1 MITYVYSDIG
11 LLTYNDNKINNIELP
26 KSVKSYDTIEEA
38 KLVYYSEKLKTLND
52 NKLKIEQK
60 LKDINKSIDTLN
72 DEFKDL
78 LDNNY
83 EHLI

>member
-1 MITYVYSDIG
+1 MTTYVYTDIG
-11 LLTYNDNKINNIELP
+11 LLTYKDNKINNIELP
-26 KSVKSYDTIEEA
+26 KSVKSFDTIEEA

-52 NKLKIEQK
+52 NKVKIEQK
-60 LKDINKSIDTLN
+60 LKNINKSIDLLN

>member
-1 MITYVYSDIG
+1 MITYVYTDIG
-11 LLTYNDNKINNIELP
+11 LLTYKDNKINNIELP
-26 KSVKSYDTIEEA
+26 KSVKSFDTIEEA

-52 NKLKIEQK
+52 NKAKIEQK
-60 LKDINKSIDTLN
+60 LKNINKSIDLLN

-83 EHLI
+83 EFLI

>member
-1 MITYVYSDIG
+1 MITYVYTDIG
-11 LLTYNDNKINNIELP
+11 LLTYKDNKINNIELP
-26 KSVKSYDTIEEA
+26 KSVKSFVTIEEA

-52 NKLKIEQK
+52 NKVKIEQK
-60 LKDINKSIDTLN
+60 LKNINKSIDLLN

-83 EHLI
+83 EFLI

>member
-1 MITYVYSDIG
+1 MITYVYTDIG
-11 LLTYNDNKINNIELP
+11 LLTYKDNKINNIELP
-26 KSVKSYDTIEEA
+26 KSVKSFDTIDEA

-52 NKLKIEQK
+52 NKVKIEQK
-60 LKDINKSIDTLN
+60 LKNINKSIDLLN

-83 EHLI
+83 EFLI

>member
-1 MITYVYSDIG
+1 MITYVYTDIG
-11 LLTYNDNKINNIELP
+11 LLTYKDNKINNIELP
-26 KSVKSYDTIEEA
+26 KSVKSFDTIEES
-38 KLVYYSEKLKTLND
+38 KLAYYSEKLKTLND

-83 EHLI
+83 EHLL

>member
-1 MITYVYSDIG
+1 MITYVYTDIG
-11 LLTYNDNKINNIELP
+11 LLTYKDNKINNIELP
-26 KSVKSYDTIEEA
+26 KSVKSFNTIEEA

-52 NKLKIEQK
+52 NKVKIEQK
-60 LKDINKSIDTLN
+60 LKNINKSIDLLN

-83 EHLI
+83 EFLI

>member
-1 MITYVYSDIG
+1 MITYVYTDIG
-11 LLTYNDNKINNIELP
+11 LLTYKDNKINNIELP
-26 KSVKSYDTIEEA
+26 ESVKSFDTIEEA

-52 NKLKIEQK
+52 NKVKIEQK
-60 LKDINKSIDTLN
+60 LKNINKSIDLLN

>member
-1 MITYVYSDIG
+1 MITYTYTDIG
-11 LLTYNDNKINNIELP
+11 LLTYKDNKINNIELP
-26 KSVKSYDTIEEA
+26 KSVKSFDTIEEA
-38 KLVYYSEKLKTLND
+38 KLVYYSEKLKTLNE

-60 LKDINKSIDTLN
+60 LKDINKSIDLLN

-78 LDNNY
+78 LNNNY

>member
-1 MITYVYSDIG
+1 MITYVYTDIG
-11 LLTYNDNKINNIELP
+11 LLTYKDNKINNIELP
-26 KSVKSYDTIEEA
+26 KSVKSFDTIEEA

-52 NKLKIEQK
+52 NKVKIEQK
-60 LKDINKSIDTLN
+60 LKNINKSIDLLN

-83 EHLI
+83 EFLI

>member
-1 MITYVYSDIG
+1 MITYVYTDIG
-11 LLTYNDNKINNIELP
+11 LLTYKDNKINNIELP
-26 KSVKSYDTIEEA
+26 ELVKSFDTIEEA

-52 NKLKIEQK
+52 NKIKIEQK
-60 LKDINKSIDTLN
+60 LKNINKSIDLLN

-83 EHLI
+83 EFLI

>member
-1 MITYVYSDIG
+1 MITYVYTDIG
-11 LLTYNDNKINNIELP
+11 LLTYKDNKINNIELP
-26 KSVKSYDTIEEA
+26 ESVKSFDTIEEA

-52 NKLKIEQK
+52 NKVKIEQK
-60 LKDINKSIDTLN
+60 LKNINKSIDLLN

-83 EHLI
+83 EFLI

>member
-1 MITYVYSDIG
+1 MITYIYTDIG
-11 LLTYNDNKINNIELP
+11 LLTYKDNKINNIELP
-26 KSVKSYDTIEEA
+26 KSVKSFDTIKEA
-38 KLVYYSEKLKTLND
+38 KLVYYSDKLKTLND

-60 LKDINKSIDTLN
+60 LKNINKSIDLLN

-83 EHLI
+83 EFLL

>member
-1 MITYVYSDIG
+1 MITYVYTDIG
-11 LLTYNDNKINNIELP
+11 LLTYKDNKINNIELP
-26 KSVKSYDTIEEA
+26 KSVKSFDTIEEA

-52 NKLKIEQK
+52 NKVKIEQK
-60 LKDINKSIDTLN
+60 LKNINKSIDLLN
-72 DEFKDL
+72 NEFKDL